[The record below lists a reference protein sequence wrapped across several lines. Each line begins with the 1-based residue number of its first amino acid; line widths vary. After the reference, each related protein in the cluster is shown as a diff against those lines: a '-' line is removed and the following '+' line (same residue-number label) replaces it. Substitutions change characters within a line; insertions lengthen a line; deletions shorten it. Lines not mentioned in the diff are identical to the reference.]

1 MNGYYQEVLGAA
13 LASGGDFAEI
23 FWEDTR
29 SSRMQLMNSEA
40 ESINFS
46 RLHGAGIRVFVGT
59 NAVYAYTNETD
70 REGLLRCAKQVAS
83 AVRGQKQ
90 SVLQIPQL
98 QPMVLPPPDRILV
111 NPLRC
116 GE

>member
-1 MNGYYQEVLGAA
+1 MKEYAQEVLAAA
-13 LASGGDFAEI
+13 LACGGDFAEI

-46 RLHGAGIRVFVGT
+46 RLHGAGIRVFVGL

-70 REGLLRCAKQVAS
+70 KEGLLRCAAQVARFNIKYLVKP
-83 AVRGQKQ
+83 A
-90 SVLQIPQL
+90 
-98 QPMVLPPPDRILV
+98 PDV
-111 NPLRC
+111 
-116 GE
+116 ES